1 MLELTRQEA
10 ENFLYEEA
18 AMLDERRFQ
27 EWLTLLAPDARYWI
41 PSGRDVAPHVET
53 PIAYDDRGTLEDR
66 VTRLGNLNFH
76 AQAPASRT
84 LHVVSNVR
92 TAPAGELA
100 KVLCNLV
107 VHETRGQGDRTLAAS
122 CEYHLRR
129 ADGRLQI
136 VLKKVWLLGRDQAL
150 NNLTFLI

>member
-1 MLELTRQEA
+1 MTRQEA
-10 ENFLYEEA
+10 EDFLYEEA
-18 AMLDERRFQ
+18 AMLDERRFEQ
-27 EWLTLLAPDARYWI
+27 WLTLWAPDARYWI

-66 VTRLGNLNFH
+66 VTRLRNRNFH

-92 TAPAGELA
+92 TAPAGELV
-100 KVLCNLV
+100 KVLSNLV
-107 VHETRGQGDRTLAAS
+107 VHETRGQGERSLAAS
-122 CEYHLRR
+122 CEHHLRR
-129 ADGRLQI
+129 TDGRFEI